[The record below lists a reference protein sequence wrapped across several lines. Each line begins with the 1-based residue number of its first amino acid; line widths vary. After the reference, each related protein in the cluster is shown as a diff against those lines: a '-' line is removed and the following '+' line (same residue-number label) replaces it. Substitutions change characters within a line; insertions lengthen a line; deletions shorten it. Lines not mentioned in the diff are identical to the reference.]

1 MKITALVP
9 ESLIEEVKKYSGGK
23 NVTESLIIAL
33 TDYTN
38 RQKLRKAIQ
47 KLKKTHLSLLM
58 ILMQKKSARLTVIY
72 DYC

>member
-9 ESLIEEVKKYSGGK
+9 ESLMDEVKKYSGGK

-47 KLKKTHLSLLM
+47 KLKKNPLEFADDFNAEKIRKVNRDL
-58 ILMQKKSARLTVIY
+58 
-72 DYC
+72 